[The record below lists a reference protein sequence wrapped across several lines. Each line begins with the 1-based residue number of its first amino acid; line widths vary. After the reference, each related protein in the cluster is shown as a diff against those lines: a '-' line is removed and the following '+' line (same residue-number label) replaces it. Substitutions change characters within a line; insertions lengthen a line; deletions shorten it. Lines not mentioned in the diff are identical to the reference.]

1 MRGDSGLTPHTFAK
15 LLQWLL
21 EARKRDQL
29 SKPNASANHSIP
41 DEELAGQ
48 EYEMIR
54 EKLVSYFARR
64 ACSIPLELADK
75 TITRVAGRI
84 TADEAIMRSE
94 PEPARF
100 FYNTARYVFLE
111 YLREKE
117 NEGLVFEDL
126 PPSQHPS
133 VNPND
138 LAKLEEEMSEDE
150 RRIECLKHCKTTLP
164 SDNWEL
170 IIEYYRGETA
180 EKIKN
185 RKLLAEKLML
195 SPNALNI
202 RAHRIRKR
210 LEECLNNC
218 FNGAANSLA

>member
-1 MRGDSGLTPHTFAK
+1 VLTPDTFAK

-21 EARKRDQL
+21 EARKRNQL
-29 SKPNASANHSIP
+29 SKPHASANHSTP
-41 DEELAGQ
+41 HEELAGL

-54 EKLVSYFARR
+54 EKLISYFARR
-64 ACSIPLELADK
+64 ACSIPFELADK

-84 TADEAIMRSE
+84 AADETIMRSE

-100 FYNTARYVFLE
+100 FYNTARFVFLE
-111 YLREKE
+111 YLRERK
-117 NEGLVFEDL
+117 NEGIVIDDL

-138 LAKLEEEMSEDE
+138 LAKQEEEMFEDE
-150 RRIECLKHCKTTLP
+150 RRIECLKHCKTELSP
-164 SDNWEL
+164 DNWEL

-185 RKLLAEKLML
+185 RKLLAEKLKL

-218 FNGAANSLA
+218 FNGAAKSLA